1 MKLTTIFLILFLIK
15 SSISISLE
23 DYSIDRFKE
32 RLKENGLFETIL
44 LVKEYYGTD
53 LSIISC
59 EELNK
64 SGYGN
69 CKKLIT
75 EYMPNKFANHTNKID
90 MPPGRSMN
98 SQEKNKKE
106 IEELSKAEAKRKDK
120 RENKEKLKIIEVNEQ
135 EKDLKPKHEWDK
147 LLKILSTKFPPEEAK
162 FYAEKIIKRVEQLH
176 YTIF

>member
-1 MKLTTIFLILFLIK
+1 MKLIAIFLILFLIK

-44 LVKEYYGTD
+44 LVKEFYGTD

-64 SGYGN
+64 NGYGN

-75 EYMPNKFANHTNKID
+75 EYMPNKFIDQAKKINISPRRA
-90 MPPGRSMN
+90 MKN
-98 SQEKNKKE
+98 EEKNKKE
-106 IEELSKAEAKRKDK
+106 VEEKRKN
-120 RENKEKLKIIEVNEQ
+120 ENKDKLKNIKVKEE
-135 EKDLKPKHEWDK
+135 EKDLKPKYEWDK
-147 LLKILSTKFPPEEAK
+147 LLIILSTKFPPEEAK
-162 FYAEKIIKRVEQLH
+162 LYAEKIIKRVEKLH
-176 YTIF
+176 YPIF

>member
-1 MKLTTIFLILFLIK
+1 MKLIAIFLILFLIK

-23 DYSIDRFKE
+23 DYSIDRFIE
-32 RLKENGLFETIL
+32 RLKTNGLFETIL
-44 LVKEYYGTD
+44 LVKEFYGTD

-64 SGYGN
+64 NGYGN

-75 EYMPNKFANHTNKID
+75 EYMPNKFTDDTKKTYMSPRRAMKSKKI
-90 MPPGRSMN
+90 N
-98 SQEKNKKE
+98 IKEVEEKRTKE
-106 IEELSKAEAKRKDK
+106 
-120 RENKEKLKIIEVNEQ
+120 RENKEKLKKIEVKGE

-147 LLKILSTKFPPEEAK
+147 LLKILSTKFPQEEAK

-176 YTIF
+176 YPKY